1 MAKKGFKT
9 AIFEEDKEVGKV
21 GVSYKNHCY
30 KNHLT

>member
-9 AIFEEDKEVGKV
+9 AIFEEDKEIGKV
-21 GVSYKNHCY
+21 GVSC